1 MTDPRWINRLGAL
14 VLIFTVWL
22 VSVWMFFIQPMVGKI
37 ILPRFGGHEAV
48 WMTAMYAFSLMSC
61 VGLLVAWLLSTF
73 RRKRWAIGVIM
84 SGFIV
89 IVINLA
95 TQDRQEWHSPHQ
107 YLAPFCGA
115 LCLLFVLQVILPYWF
130 GQAAAPAWVDPY
142 FVLAFAHLG
151 AIMSMV
157 GYPILIEPSV
167 PIIAQYPLWLIG
179 FAAIGLL
186 FLLCT
191 GLLQLSSLMN
201 AASGSIA
208 SVAVGRPTW
217 PRRFRWAV
225 LGGLPTMLL
234 SMMPTTLLGR
244 ASLHVGI
251 AVELMLVI
259 AFIRLPSG
267 KPSILSRAVQIVA
280 VLTFL
285 LSSRCA
291 AEDLTGPDEAWLT
304 AFVIIGVTSLALIPH
319 RWTLLLQGAICL
331 PVLVVSFAEVA
342 VPGQWTYIFQL
353 AVLVVIGWGCFGAM
367 VRDRPGPERLPEFL
381 FFTGLAPSAV
391 FGFVPF
397 IMPLI
402 SQQLLYPAFVLLAF
416 LARFLPGADA
426 STQSRNIDDI
436 DGFDDDAEMPA
447 VTGTS
452 IRALD

>member
-22 VSVWMFFIQPMVGKI
+22 LSAWMFFIHPMVGKI
-37 ILPRFGGHEAV
+37 ILPRFGADEAV
-48 WMTAMYAFSLMSC
+48 WTTAMYAFSLMSC

-73 RRKRWAIGVIM
+73 RRKRWPIGVIAT
-84 SGFIV
+84 GFIL
-89 IVINLA
+89 IVVHLA
-95 TQDRQEWHSPHQ
+95 TQDRQQWQSLHQ
-107 YLAPFCGA
+107 YLVPFCGA

-151 AIMSMV
+151 AIMSII
-157 GYPILIEPSV
+157 GYPIFIEP
-167 PIIAQYPLWLIG
+167 WLTMSTQFQSWLVG
-179 FAAIGLL
+179 FAAIGAL

-191 GLLQLSSLMN
+191 GMLQLASSMN
-201 AASGSIA
+201 AASGLSA
-208 SVAVGRPTW
+208 AVSVGRPTW

-225 LGGLPTMLL
+225 LGGVPTMLL
-234 SMMPTTLLGR
+234 SMMPSFGGR
-244 ASLHVGI
+244 ASYHVGI
-251 AVELMLVI
+251 AVELILVI
-259 AFIRLPSG
+259 AFVRLPSG

-304 AFVIIGVTSLALIPH
+304 AFVIAGVTSLTLIPH

-331 PVLVVSFAEVA
+331 PVLVVSLTDVA
-342 VPGQWTYIFQL
+342 VPGQWAYAFQL
-353 AVLVVIGWGCFGAM
+353 AVLVVTGWGCFGAM

-402 SQQLLYPAFVLLAF
+402 SQQVAYTAFVLLAF

-426 STQSRNIDDI
+426 SIQNQRIDDA
-436 DGFDDDAEMPA
+436 DGSDADDAEVPA
-447 VTGTS
+447 VSETS
-452 IRALD
+452 IRAVE